1 MCLFSCTYVTFP
13 CYLRALYRIL
23 DPRYFVSSGKGAQT
37 MQNSILDR
45 PVVWLLLRR
54 TDIDW
59 INPTLVSV
67 HLSEKAAERA
77 ERKLLR
83 GKKRKPHFLIEE
95 VEGRALL
102 EAGL

>member
-1 MCLFSCTYVTFP
+1 
-13 CYLRALYRIL
+13 
-23 DPRYFVSSGKGAQT
+23 
-37 MQNSILDR
+37 MQKSNLGR

-59 INPTLVSV
+59 FHPTLVSV

-83 GKKRKPHFLIEE
+83 GKKRKPQLQIEG
-95 VEGRALL
+95 VDGRILRDGQNEKLA
-102 EAGL
+102 

>member
-1 MCLFSCTYVTFP
+1 
-13 CYLRALYRIL
+13 
-23 DPRYFVSSGKGAQT
+23 
-37 MQNSILDR
+37 MQKSNLDR
-45 PVVWLLLRR
+45 PVVFMLLRR

-59 INPTLVSV
+59 FHPTLVSV

-95 VEGRALL
+95 VDGRTLRDVRI
-102 EAGL
+102 AGL

>member
-1 MCLFSCTYVTFP
+1 
-13 CYLRALYRIL
+13 
-23 DPRYFVSSGKGAQT
+23 
-37 MQNSILDR
+37 MQMRNSNLDR

-102 EAGL
+102 KAGL